1 MSSQTEFL
9 HILLLRTIWKEFA
22 AREII
27 QQREKF
33 YKQAITQSSHF
44 SHCAWRSSIFPLE
57 IFQKFHK
64 KKRRKFPW
72 SDTEYF
78 GF

>member
-27 QQREKF
+27 EQREKF
-33 YKQAITQSSHF
+33 YKQAIT
-44 SHCAWRSSIFPLE
+44 
-57 IFQKFHK
+57 
-64 KKRRKFPW
+64 
-72 SDTEYF
+72 
-78 GF
+78 